1 MNDMFRT
8 PIDFPKA
15 TFNIDHPQSVLALG
29 SCFSQ
34 NIGERMAAAK
44 FPVSINPF
52 GTLFD
57 PVSIHAIFDVANLES
72 KEEELIFY
80 QGYWHAVK
88 YHGSFKHK
96 DKALL
101 LEKIHQS
108 KQQLIN
114 YLKTSGILMLTYGTA
129 HVWKTKEKNEIVGNC
144 HKLPGHFFYRHLL
157 SPEEIIN
164 TLQESLFTLKR
175 LFPHLNVIMSISP
188 VRHLKMGII
197 ENQLSKSVL
206 KVAVSDLVNKMPEIY
221 YFPAYE
227 IMMDDLRD
235 YRFYAQD
242 MIHPSELAIEY
253 IFEGFKSVFFL
264 ERTKER
270 VKIWE
275 KFGKSLNHR
284 PFDGDNEL
292 WINYKQKYKVQL
304 KQYKD
309 EFPMLDWSKEE
320 QFCELS

>member
-1 MNDMFRT
+1 
-8 PIDFPKA
+8 
-15 TFNIDHPQSVLALG
+15 
-29 SCFSQ
+29 
-34 NIGERMAAAK
+34 MAVAK
-44 FPVSINPF
+44 FPVFINPF

-57 PVSIHAIFDVANLES
+57 PISIHAIFDAANLES

-80 QGYWHAVK
+80 QGFWHAVK

-96 DKALL
+96 DKDLL
-101 LEKIHQS
+101 LEKIQGS
-108 KQQLIN
+108 KQHLIN
-114 YLKTSGILMLTYGTA
+114 YLKTSSVLMLTYGTA

-157 SPEEIIN
+157 SPEEIFN
-164 TLQESLFTLKR
+164 ALQDSLFNLKR
-175 LFPHLNVIMSISP
+175 LFPDLHVIMSVSP
-188 VRHLKMGII
+188 VRHLKMGMV

-206 KVAVSDLVNKMPEIY
+206 KVAVSSLVYKMPEIY

-253 IFEGFKSVFFL
+253 IFDGFKSVFFS
-264 ERTKER
+264 EKTQER

-275 KFGKSLNHR
+275 KFSKSLNHK
-284 PFDGDNEL
+284 PFDDDNEQ
-292 WINYKQKYKVQL
+292 WSKYKQKYKVQL

-309 EFPMLDWSKEE
+309 EFPMLDWRKEE

>member
-1 MNDMFRT
+1 MFRT
-8 PIDFPKA
+8 TIDFPKA
-15 TFNIDHPQSVLALG
+15 TFNIDHPQSILALG

-44 FPVSINPF
+44 FPVLINPF

-57 PVSIHAIFDVANLES
+57 PISIHSIFDKPNLES
-72 KEEELIFY
+72 KEEDLIFY

-96 DKALL
+96 DKDLL
-101 LEKIHQS
+101 LEKIQLS
-108 KQQLIN
+108 KQHLIN
-114 YLKTSGILMLTYGTA
+114 YLKTSSILMLTYGTA
-129 HVWKTKEKNEIVGNC
+129 HVWKIKENNEIVGNC
-144 HKLPGHFFYRHLL
+144 HKLPGHLFYRHLL

-164 TLQESLFTLKR
+164 ALQDSLIKLKG
-175 LFPHLNVIMSISP
+175 LFPYLNVIMSISP
-188 VRHLKMGII
+188 VRHLKMGML

-206 KVAVSDLVNKMPEIY
+206 KVAVSALVNKMPEIY

-227 IMMDDLRD
+227 MMMDDLRD

-253 IFEGFKSVFFL
+253 IFDGFKSVFFS
-264 ERTKER
+264 EMTQER

-275 KFGKSLNHR
+275 KFGKSLNHK
-284 PFDGDNEL
+284 PFDDDNEH
-292 WINYKQKYKVQL
+292 WIKYKKKYKVQL
-304 KQYKD
+304 EQYKN

>member
-1 MNDMFRT
+1 
-8 PIDFPKA
+8 
-15 TFNIDHPQSVLALG
+15 
-29 SCFSQ
+29 
-34 NIGERMAAAK
+34 MAVAK
-44 FPVSINPF
+44 FPVFINPF

-57 PVSIHAIFDVANLES
+57 PISIHAIFDAANLES
-72 KEEELIFY
+72 KEEELVFY
-80 QGYWHAVK
+80 QGFWHAVK

-96 DKALL
+96 DKDLL
-101 LEKIHQS
+101 LEKIQGL
-108 KQQLIN
+108 KQHLIN
-114 YLKTSGILMLTYGTA
+114 YLKTSSVLMLTYGTA

-157 SPEEIIN
+157 SPEEVFN
-164 TLQESLFTLKR
+164 ALQDSLFNLKR
-175 LFPHLNVIMSISP
+175 LFPDLHVIMSISP
-188 VRHLKMGII
+188 VRHLKMGMV
-197 ENQLSKSVL
+197 ENQLSKAVL
-206 KVAVSDLVNKMPEIY
+206 KVAVSALVNKMPEIY

-227 IMMDDLRD
+227 MMMDDLRD

-253 IFEGFKSVFFL
+253 IFDGFKSVFFS
-264 ERTKER
+264 EMTQER

-275 KFGKSLNHR
+275 KFGKSLNHK
-284 PFDGDNEL
+284 PFDDDNEQ
-292 WINYKQKYKVQL
+292 WIKYKQKYRVQL

>member
-15 TFNIDHPQSVLALG
+15 TFSIDHPQSILALG

-34 NIGERMAAAK
+34 NIGERMAGAK

-57 PVSIHAIFDVANLES
+57 PISIHSIFDRTNLES

-88 YHGSFKHK
+88 YHGSFKNK
-96 DKALL
+96 DKGLL
-101 LEKIHQS
+101 QEKIQQS
-108 KQQLIN
+108 KQHLIN
-114 YLKTSGILMLTYGTA
+114 YLQTSGILMLTYGTA
-129 HVWKTKEKNEIVGNC
+129 HVWKTTEKNGIVGNC

-157 SPEEIIN
+157 SSEEIIDA
-164 TLQESLFTLKR
+164 LEDSLSALKR
-175 LFPHLNVIMSISP
+175 LFPNLRVIMTISP
-188 VRHLKMGII
+188 VRHLKMGMI

-206 KVAVSDLVNKMPEIY
+206 KVAVSALVNKMPEIY

-253 IFEGFKSVFFL
+253 IFDGFKSVFFSK
-264 ERTKER
+264 ETQER
-270 VKIWE
+270 VKIW
-275 KFGKSLNHR
+275 KKLCKSMNHK
-284 PFDGDNEL
+284 PFEDDNEQ

>member
-1 MNDMFRT
+1 
-8 PIDFPKA
+8 
-15 TFNIDHPQSVLALG
+15 
-29 SCFSQ
+29 
-34 NIGERMAAAK
+34 MAVAK
-44 FPVSINPF
+44 FPVFINPF

-57 PVSIHAIFDVANLES
+57 PISIHAIFDAANLES

-96 DKALL
+96 DKDLL
-101 LEKIHQS
+101 LEKIQLS
-108 KQQLIN
+108 KQHLIN
-114 YLKTSGILMLTYGTA
+114 YLKTSSVLMLTYGTA

-157 SPEEIIN
+157 SPEEIFN
-164 TLQESLFTLKR
+164 ALQDSLFNLKR
-175 LFPHLNVIMSISP
+175 LFPDLHVIMSVSP
-188 VRHLKMGII
+188 VRHLKMGMV

-206 KVAVSDLVNKMPEIY
+206 KVAVSSLVNKMPEIY

-253 IFEGFKSVFFL
+253 IFDGFKSVFFS
-264 ERTKER
+264 EKTQER

-275 KFGKSLNHR
+275 KFSKSLNHK
-284 PFDGDNEL
+284 PFDGDNEQ
-292 WINYKQKYKVQL
+292 WIKYKQKYKVKL

-309 EFPMLDWSKEE
+309 EFPMLDWRKEE

>member
-1 MNDMFRT
+1 
-8 PIDFPKA
+8 
-15 TFNIDHPQSVLALG
+15 
-29 SCFSQ
+29 
-34 NIGERMAAAK
+34 MAVAK
-44 FPVSINPF
+44 FPVFINPF

-57 PVSIHAIFDVANLES
+57 PISIHAIFDAANLES
-72 KEEELIFY
+72 KEEELVFY
-80 QGYWHAVK
+80 QGFWHAVK

-96 DKALL
+96 DKDLL
-101 LEKIHQS
+101 LEKIQGL
-108 KQQLIN
+108 KQHLIN
-114 YLKTSGILMLTYGTA
+114 YLKTSSVLMLTYGTA

-157 SPEEIIN
+157 SPEEVFN
-164 TLQESLFTLKR
+164 ALQDSLFNLKR
-175 LFPHLNVIMSISP
+175 LFPDLHVIMSISP
-188 VRHLKMGII
+188 VRHLKMGMV
-197 ENQLSKSVL
+197 ENQLSKAVL
-206 KVAVSDLVNKMPEIY
+206 KVAVSALVNKMPEIY

-227 IMMDDLRD
+227 MMMDDLRD

-253 IFEGFKSVFFL
+253 IFDGFKSVFFS
-264 ERTKER
+264 EMTQER

-275 KFGKSLNHR
+275 KFGKSLNHK
-284 PFDGDNEL
+284 PFDDDTEQ
-292 WINYKQKYKVQL
+292 WIKYKQKYRVQL

>member
-1 MNDMFRT
+1 MFRT

-15 TFNIDHPQSVLALG
+15 TFNIDHPQSILALG

-34 NIGERMAAAK
+34 NIGERMAVAK
-44 FPVSINPF
+44 FPVFINPF

-57 PVSIHAIFDVANLES
+57 PISIHAIFDAANLES

-96 DKALL
+96 DKDLL
-101 LEKIHQS
+101 LEKIQLS
-108 KQQLIN
+108 KQHLIN
-114 YLKTSGILMLTYGTA
+114 YLKTSSILMLTYGTA
-129 HVWKTKEKNEIVGNC
+129 HVWKIKEKNEIVGNC

-157 SPEEIIN
+157 SPDEIIN
-164 TLQESLFTLKR
+164 ALQDSLFNLNR
-175 LFPHLNVIMSISP
+175 LFPNLNVIMSISP
-188 VRHLKMGII
+188 VRHLKMGMV

-206 KVAVSDLVNKMPEIY
+206 KVAISALVNKMPQIY

-253 IFEGFKSVFFL
+253 IFDGFKSVFFS
-264 ERTKER
+264 EETQER

-275 KFGKSLNHR
+275 KFSKSLNHK
-284 PFDGDNEL
+284 PFDDDNEQ
-292 WINYKQKYKVQL
+292 WSKYKQKYKVQL
-304 KQYKD
+304 NQYKD
-309 EFPMLDWSKEE
+309 EFPMLDWRKEE

>member
-1 MNDMFRT
+1 MNNMFRT

-15 TFNIDHPQSVLALG
+15 SFNIDHPQSILALG

-34 NIGERMAAAK
+34 NIGERMAGAK

-57 PVSIHAIFDVANLES
+57 PISIHSIFDRTNLKS

-88 YHGSFKHK
+88 YHGSFKNK
-96 DKALL
+96 DKDLL
-101 LEKIHQS
+101 QEKIQES
-108 KQQLIN
+108 KLHVIN
-114 YLKTSGILMLTYGTA
+114 FLQTSGILMLTYGTA
-129 HVWKTKEKNEIVGNC
+129 HVWKTIEKNEIVGNC
-144 HKLPGHFFYRHLL
+144 HKLPGHFFYRYLL
-157 SPEEIIN
+157 SPEEITN
-164 TLQESLFTLKR
+164 ALEDSLAALKR
-175 LFPHLNVIMSISP
+175 LFPDLRVIVTISP
-188 VRHLKMGII
+188 VRHLKMGMI

-206 KVAVSDLVNKMPEIY
+206 KVAVSALIHKMPEIY

-253 IFEGFKSVFFL
+253 IFDGFKSVFFSK
-264 ERTKER
+264 ETQER

-275 KFGKSLNHR
+275 KFSKSLIHK
-284 PFDGDNEL
+284 PFDDGNAL
-292 WINYKQKYKVQL
+292 WKIYKQKYKVQL
-304 KQYKD
+304 NEYKD
-309 EFPMLDWSKEE
+309 KFPMLDWSKEE

>member
-1 MNDMFRT
+1 MNNMFRT

-15 TFNIDHPQSVLALG
+15 SFSIDHPQSILALG

-34 NIGERMAAAK
+34 NIGERMARAK

-57 PVSIHAIFDVANLES
+57 PISIHSILDRTNLKS

-88 YHGSFKHK
+88 YHGSFKNK
-96 DKALL
+96 DKDLL
-101 LEKIHQS
+101 QEKIQQS
-108 KQQLIN
+108 KQQLIDF
-114 YLKTSGILMLTYGTA
+114 LQTSGILMLTYGTA
-129 HVWKTKEKNEIVGNC
+129 HVWKTTEKNEIVGNC
-144 HKLPGHFFYRHLL
+144 HKLPGHFFYRYLL
-157 SPEEIIN
+157 SPEEITN
-164 TLQESLFTLKR
+164 ALEDSLAAVKR
-175 LFPHLNVIMSISP
+175 LFPDLRVIVTISP
-188 VRHLKMGII
+188 VRHLKMGMV

-206 KVAVSDLVNKMPEIY
+206 KVAISALIHKMPEIY

-253 IFEGFKSVFFL
+253 IFDGFKSVFFSK
-264 ERTKER
+264 ETQER
-270 VKIWE
+270 VEIWE
-275 KFGKSLNHR
+275 KFSKSLNHK
-284 PFDGDNEL
+284 PFDNSNEL
-292 WINYKQKYKVQL
+292 WKIYKQKYKVQL
-304 KQYKD
+304 NQYKD
-309 EFPMLDWSKEE
+309 KFPMLDWSKEE

>member
-1 MNDMFRT
+1 
-8 PIDFPKA
+8 
-15 TFNIDHPQSVLALG
+15 
-29 SCFSQ
+29 
-34 NIGERMAAAK
+34 MAVAK
-44 FPVSINPF
+44 FPVFINPF

-57 PVSIHAIFDVANLES
+57 PMSIHAIFDAANLES

-80 QGYWHAVK
+80 QGFWHAVK

-96 DKALL
+96 DKDLL
-101 LEKIHQS
+101 LEKIQGS
-108 KQQLIN
+108 KQHLIN
-114 YLKTSGILMLTYGTA
+114 YLKTSSVLMLTYGTA

-157 SPEEIIN
+157 SPEEVFN
-164 TLQESLFTLKR
+164 ALQDSLFNLKR
-175 LFPHLNVIMSISP
+175 LFPDLHVIMSISP
-188 VRHLKMGII
+188 VRHLKMGMV
-197 ENQLSKSVL
+197 ENQLSKAVL
-206 KVAVSDLVNKMPEIY
+206 KVAVSALVNKMPEIY

-227 IMMDDLRD
+227 MMMDDLRD

-253 IFEGFKSVFFL
+253 IFDGFKSVFFS
-264 ERTKER
+264 EMTQER

-275 KFGKSLNHR
+275 KFGKSLNHK
-284 PFDGDNEL
+284 PFDDDNEQ
-292 WINYKQKYKVQL
+292 WIKYKQKYRVQL

>member
-1 MNDMFRT
+1 M
-8 PIDFPKA
+8 PQILKA
-15 TFNIDHPQSVLALG
+15 
-29 SCFSQ
+29 
-34 NIGERMAAAK
+34 
-44 FPVSINPF
+44 
-52 GTLFD
+52 
-57 PVSIHAIFDVANLES
+57 

-96 DKALL
+96 DKSLL
-101 LEKIHQS
+101 LEKIRQS

-129 HVWKTKEKNEIVGNC
+129 HVWKTREKNEIVGNC

-157 SPEEIIN
+157 SSEEIIK

-175 LFPHLNVIMSISP
+175 LYPHLQVIVSISP
-188 VRHLKMGII
+188 VRHLKLGMID
-197 ENQLSKSVL
+197 NQLSKSVL
-206 KVAVSDLVNKMPEIY
+206 KVAVSEVVNKMPEIY

-242 MIHPSELAIEY
+242 MIHPSDIDIEY
-253 IFEGFKSVFFL
+253 IFDGFKSVFFS
-264 ERTKER
+264 EKTKER

-275 KFGKSLNHR
+275 KFGKSLNHK
-284 PFDGDNEL
+284 PIDGANEL
-292 WINYKQKYKVQL
+292 WINYKQKYKGQL